1 MNSKQIWHT
10 RHKYSLP
17 LVKQCQFFR
26 IPSVLLKNYICFS
39 KFVREKKLAQ
49 RVLPSVQGCSHS
61 LMASSSAKTNWVSS
75 SANIGSHSSMPSSG
89 RPVSRVAHTG
99 SCQGRH
105 AQGATT
111 GGVHRTATTGAL
123 ELTRS
128 ASMAARLR
136 EKEAWVARDRKGG
149 SKEAPVG
156 KKRLQMARRRRW
168 DKT

>member
-1 MNSKQIWHT
+1 
-10 RHKYSLP
+10 
-17 LVKQCQFFR
+17 
-26 IPSVLLKNYICFS
+26 
-39 KFVREKKLAQ
+39 VR
-49 RVLPSVQGCSHS
+49 
-61 LMASSSAKTNWVSS
+61 
-75 SANIGSHSSMPSSG
+75 
-89 RPVSRVAHTG
+89 RVARTG
-99 SCQGRH
+99 SYHGWR

-111 GGVHRTATTGAL
+111 GGVHRTATTDAL

-149 SKEAPVG
+149 SKEAPVS